1 MTFIDYQK
9 ALDVLPSS
17 WIIVSLELIGLNK
30 KISFTKKATSDRI
43 PSMRLHVA
51 EKLTETED
59 VKIECGIFENS
70 LSPASFFNSLIPLK
84 KDFKKLN
91 Y

>member
-1 MTFIDYQK
+1 
-9 ALDVLPSS
+9 
-17 WIIVSLELIGLNK
+17 
-30 KISFTKKATSDRI
+30 
-43 PSMRLHVA
+43 MRLHVA

-70 LSPASFFNSLIPLK
+70 LSLASFFNSLIPLK